1 MTTTRITGT
10 APDENPTLSRT
21 GVFEI
26 IKSLGR
32 IGTVHGHAPRHL
44 EA

>member
-10 APDENPTLSRT
+10 APDENPPQSRT
-21 GVFEI
+21 GDFEI
-26 IKSLGR
+26 IDSLGR
-32 IGTVHGHAPRHL
+32 IGTVHGHAPRRL